1 MSLVKVDTSLCV
13 SLLVRL
19 SLRQS
24 IAELLVT
31 MFNLLNFKSKVFR
44 RIGYGVASLALVLS
58 LGVATAGPAQA
69 GWMDLLI
76 RGAQVYQLSNMSDSQ
91 EVELGKGINE
101 QLTKSGRVKLYKNPG
116 LNAYVDEIGD
126 VLAASSDRPNIPYNF
141 QIVEDDAVNAFATMG
156 GYVYVTTGLMEAAE
170 NEAELAGV
178 MGHEIGHIA
187 GRHAV
192 KQMRQAAITQG
203 ITGAL
208 GVNRDRLVNIGTQ
221 IALQLPASRSDEY
234 EADEH
239 GFYSMG
245 RAGYDQTGM
254 VTFMRKLVSGGGRPP
269 EFLSTHPGAENRVGR
284 LQELDNQAAIP
295 EATFGTSPQAYSS
308 NIRPLQ

>member
-1 MSLVKVDTSLCV
+1 
-13 SLLVRL
+13 
-19 SLRQS
+19 
-24 IAELLVT
+24 
-31 MFNLLNFKSKVFR
+31 MFNLLDFR
-44 RIGYGVASLALVLS
+44 SRVYRRVAYALVS
-58 LGVATAGPAQA
+58 LTLVLGIGVATAQPSQA
-69 GWMDLLI
+69 GWIDLLLNGV
-76 RGAQVYQLSNMSDSQ
+76 RVLQLSNMTDSQ
-91 EVELGKGINE
+91 EVDLGAGINR
-101 QLTKSGRVKLYKNPG
+101 QLVESGQIDIFEGPS
-116 LNAYVDEIGD
+116 LNAYVDEIGQILAD
-126 VLAASSDRPNIPYNF
+126 VSDRPDIPYTF

-156 GYVYVTTGLMEAAE
+156 GYVYVTTGLMAAAD

-178 MGHEIGHIA
+178 IGHEIGHIA

-234 EADEH
+234 EADRH

-254 VTFMRKLVSGGGRPP
+254 VSFMQKLVRQGSPP
-269 EFLSTHPGAENRVGR
+269 EFLSTHPDARNRVSS
-284 LQELDNQAAIP
+284 LQQLDASDAIP
-295 EATFGTSPQAYSS
+295 DATFGTSEVEYNSVVS
-308 NIRPLQ
+308 NLR